1 MCCRLAVNETAA
13 AAASLPLRRD
23 SLHPP
28 PLFPPAISTSPVLSV
43 LFVSSRSFFYLRE
56 VLQNARAGVEEGVGS
71 ESLSAD
77 SHLSAAFSAKKR
89 RHKHANKLE
98 HAAPKC
104 TLTQKLSMQT
114 HFSDVYFLTFILDC
128 YLTKFAIIIIIIIIS
143 IFNY

>member
-28 PLFPPAISTSPVLSV
+28 PLLFPPAISTSPVLSV
-43 LFVSSRSFFYLRE
+43 LFVSSRSSFYLRE

-77 SHLSAAFSAKKR
+77 SHLSRCLLSKK
-89 RHKHANKLE
+89 KKT
-98 HAAPKC
+98 P
-104 TLTQKLSMQT
+104 QT
-114 HFSDVYFLTFILDC
+114 R
-128 YLTKFAIIIIIIIIS
+128 
-143 IFNY
+143 